1 MELFQATLKLFVETL
16 HLAVAKLVDFLEQ
29 LANRLLNLVLQA
41 VELLQRIVHQAFDLG
56 RSLFELLV
64 DLFHDFINVLFGFL
78 RHGMSPYGQ
87 VSTKINIRPSA
98 GNRTWS
104 LGNDVI

>member
-56 RSLFELLV
+56 
-64 DLFHDFINVLFGFL
+64 
-78 RHGMSPYGQ
+78 
-87 VSTKINIRPSA
+87 
-98 GNRTWS
+98 
-104 LGNDVI
+104 